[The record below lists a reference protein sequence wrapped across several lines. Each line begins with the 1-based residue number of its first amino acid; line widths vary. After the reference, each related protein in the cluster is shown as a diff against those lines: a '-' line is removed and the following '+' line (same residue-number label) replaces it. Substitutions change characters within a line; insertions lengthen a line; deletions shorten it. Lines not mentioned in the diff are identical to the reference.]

1 MPLSSR
7 TRHCRC
13 LLPTPS
19 SLTST
24 ASPRPSLYWA
34 LRPATVARDET
45 YLHTESD
52 DMSKLVWQGRI
63 VIMVAQKRCR
73 HPELSPHLSRHAI
86 SPDERLQSM
95 TTFLPY
101 HLAYLLLIQICPDQF
116 VFLDSQITI
125 TSTISTSIDHNG
137 TPVGSPTRNLVS
149 LPQMSTRNKKEACC
163 TSIRATRGNK
173 LLTPNR
179 TLGRTFFAMLST
191 LLLTHISLP
200 KAD

>member
-7 TRHCRC
+7 TRPCRC

-86 SPDERLQSM
+86 SPDDRLQSM

-116 VFLDSQITI
+116 VFLDSQSPSRPLSQHQSITMARLSGLQREI
-125 TSTISTSIDHNG
+125 LSLYRKCLRETRKKPAVRLYERLEETS
-137 TPVGSPTRNLVS
+137 
-149 LPQMSTRNKKEACC
+149 
-163 TSIRATRGNK
+163 
-173 LLTPNR
+173 
-179 TLGRTFFAMLST
+179 F
-191 LLLTHISLP
+191 
-200 KAD
+200 